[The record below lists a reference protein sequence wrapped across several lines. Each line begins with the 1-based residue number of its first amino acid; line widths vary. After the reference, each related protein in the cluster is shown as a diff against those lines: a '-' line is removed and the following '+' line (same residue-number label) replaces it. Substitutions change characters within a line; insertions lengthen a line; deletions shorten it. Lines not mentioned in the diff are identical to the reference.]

1 MKKIVILIGKELLH
15 NLIIVYFAFFTI
27 GFIIDFFDKIDEIYT
42 LKLSFGNTIT
52 FFILRIPYI
61 ISQINI
67 YALIITC
74 LVTINILTQ
83 HNEILV
89 LLTNGITPKRIF
101 SIFFTL
107 ILIINTTLF
116 TINIFIS
123 PKLLQKS
130 EKKLMTKLNAKDFTN
145 YSDIFI
151 KHKDGFIFID
161 LILPN
166 NNFLI
171 NTYFVKINKNFEIED
186 VYYARVLEKRNNQW
200 IAKDGKWFSVI
211 SNKVEFSYSF
221 NLPEIEILQNIG
233 KTTYHPEWFTFND
246 LLKIIRVGSKSGM
259 DILPYFYQLIKK
271 IGHVF
276 YPLLLFYLIFPTTL
290 QFGRSKK
297 NKEILFTGLM
307 YILIFSISESLI
319 FRFCQ
324 TAGLNPIIP
333 LFLLIITLYVIGFFI
348 RKTNF
353 HYRKV

>member
-1 MKKIVILIGKELLH
+1 MKKIIILIGKELLH
-15 NLIIVYFAFFTI
+15 NLIMVYFTFFTI
-27 GFIIDFFDKIDEIYT
+27 GFIIDFFDKIDDIYT
-42 LKLSFGNTIT
+42 LKLSLGNAIT

-74 LVTINILTQ
+74 LVTINILIQ
-83 HNEILV
+83 YNEILI

-101 SIFFTL
+101 SIFFTF
-107 ILIINTTLF
+107 ICIINTILF
-116 TINIFIS
+116 SINVFIT
-123 PKLLQKS
+123 PKLLHKS
-130 EKKLMTKLNAKDFTN
+130 EKKLITKLAAKDFTN

-166 NNFLI
+166 SNFLI
-171 NTYFVKINKNFEIED
+171 NTYFIKINKNFEVED
-186 VYYARVLEKRNNQW
+186 VYYARVLEKRNDQW
-200 IAKDGKWFSVI
+200 VATDGKWFSI
-211 SNKVEFSYSF
+211 KSNKFEFSYSF
-221 NLPEIEILQNIG
+221 SFPEIEILQNIG

-246 LLKIIRVGSKSGM
+246 LLKIIKVGSKYSM

-271 IGHVF
+271 SGYLF
-276 YPLLLFYLIFPTTL
+276 YPLLLLYLIFPITL
-290 QFGRSKK
+290 QLGRSKK

-307 YILIFSISESLI
+307 YILFFSIIESLI
-319 FRFCQ
+319 FRFSQ

-333 LFLLIITLYVIGFFI
+333 LLFLIITLYVIGVFI

-353 HYRKV
+353 HYKKV